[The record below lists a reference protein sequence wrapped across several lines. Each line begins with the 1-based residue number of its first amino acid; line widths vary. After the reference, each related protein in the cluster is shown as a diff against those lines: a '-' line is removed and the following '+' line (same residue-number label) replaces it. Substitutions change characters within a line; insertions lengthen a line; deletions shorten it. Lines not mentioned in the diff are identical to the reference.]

1 MVVGVC
7 HIEFLIHESQSL
19 KSKRRVLKKVI
30 ANIQNR
36 FNVSVA
42 EVGSNDLWQ
51 RGEIGIA
58 VVGSDKVVINSLLD
72 KLLNYVEELGVAE
85 VIDHHIELLDC

>member
-1 MVVGVC
+1 MVIGIC
-7 HIEFLIHESQSL
+7 HVEFLIHESCSL
-19 KSKRRVLKKVI
+19 KSKRRVLKKII

-36 FNVSVA
+36 YNISVA

-58 VVGSDKVVINSLLD
+58 VVGNDKAHLNSLLD
-72 KLLNYVEELGVAE
+72 KALNYIETLGLAE
-85 VIDHHIELLDC
+85 VIDHSIEFFNS